1 METEVENKKQ
11 ELEDKITS
19 IVQNNNINGCI
30 VSFHYEPADVCGHIV
45 LIVTDNPVH
54 NDKFLLCQRW
64 GMTEYEALLSAYDYI
79 NIKMPYENSYT
90 IEWKKNGQE
99 EKTIK
104 SYFVGKNMFDIL
116 EKFYYKKDDNNYT
129 IFSIKLNPIA

>member
-1 METEVENKKQ
+1 MEIEVKNKKQ

-19 IVQNNNINGCI
+19 IVQNNNINGCT
-30 VSFHYEPADVCGHIV
+30 VSFHYEPADEYGYVV

-54 NDKFLLCQRW
+54 NDKFLLYQRW

-79 NIKMPYENSYT
+79 NLKMPSENSYT

-104 SYFVGKNMFDIL
+104 SYFVGKNMLDVL
-116 EKFYYKKDDNNYT
+116 TKFYHNKKDTDYT
-129 IFSIKLNPIA
+129 IFSIKLNPTA